1 MMDKFVLG
9 KIDRERFELEY
20 FYSIIM
26 EYGYSTWFDSIV
38 FAPGDNGKM
47 YNSIIQKTKNLIQ
60 IFEDSEEYERC
71 AYLLEEMTKKISEY
85 ESINWEEVKGYF
97 PYYKYLRKSPS
108 LTKRISISF
117 CSYSIRFARSFE
129 N

>member
-1 MMDKFVLG
+1 MMDEFNRY

-20 FYSIIM
+20 FYSTIM

-60 IFEDSEEYERC
+60 IFEDIEEYERC

-85 ESINWEEVKGYF
+85 ERIDWEEVE
-97 PYYKYLRKSPS
+97 RE
-108 LTKRISISF
+108 IIQ
-117 CSYSIRFARSFE
+117 SYE
-129 N
+129 NEWEEIEMIGNKIKN